1 LLLEFKSICIFLT
14 FQFRYSPERSYSQVI
29 VVQVYVFETVSSVE
43 MRERERERVCVCV
56 CVFMHACNILSSVFM
71 IMIM

>member
-1 LLLEFKSICIFLT
+1 M
-14 FQFRYSPERSYSQVI
+14 
-29 VVQVYVFETVSSVE
+29 VQVYVFETVSSVE